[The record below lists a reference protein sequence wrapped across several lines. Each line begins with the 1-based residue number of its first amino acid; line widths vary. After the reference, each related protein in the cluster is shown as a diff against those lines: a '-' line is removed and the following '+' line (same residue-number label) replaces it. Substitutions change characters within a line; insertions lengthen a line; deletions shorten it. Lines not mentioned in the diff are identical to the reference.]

1 MWNLKL
7 FEEFNSNPLP
17 KASQLKEECLD
28 FLGLTDEF
36 NKWDWRG
43 SKFHLNKGVEYRKFI
58 DFLDFLLDK
67 GYNITTYPE
76 KLGKDTKS
84 AKVLYKMNM
93 TIPDNGGYSPVVII
107 DCLDNNGIKAKY
119 YFCPEGDNSIHFGSL
134 RPYDVLQT
142 PVFTS
147 SDIEC
152 LFWDGD
158 DFVEGKFEHT
168 ETDHDYEIISMF
180 YESYETS
187 NSKVYSM
194 TVSGSGGEYEG
205 YQPEDIEYIYLN

>member
-1 MWNLKL
+1 MKNVKL
-7 FEEFNSNPLP
+7 FEEFNSNTLP
-17 KASQLKEECLD
+17 KASQLKEECLN

-36 NKWDWRG
+36 KKRNWRG
-43 SKFHLNKGVEYRKFI
+43 SKFYLDKGVEYRKFL
-58 DFLDFLLDK
+58 DFIDFLLDK
-67 GYNITTYPE
+67 GYSITTYPE

-107 DCLDNNGIKAKY
+107 DCLDDNGTKTKY
-119 YFCPEGDNSIHFGSL
+119 YFSPDGDSSINFGSL
-134 RPYDVLQT
+134 RPYDILET

-147 SDIEC
+147 NDIEC

-168 ETDHDYEIISMF
+168 ETDQDYEIISMF

-194 TVSGSGGEYEG
+194 TVSGSGSEYEG
-205 YQPEDIEYIYLN
+205 YQPEDIEDIYLN